1 MKEKLLRHG
10 SLFSITILA
19 LLECILLFLPEMLIR
34 PFSYLLLLAFIV
46 VVITIQYDAL
56 HRRLKGRH
64 KGDYSS

>member
-19 LLECILLFLPEMLIR
+19 LLEFILLFLPETLIR

-46 VVITIQYDAL
+46 VVITIQYDTL